1 MRPAEPH
8 PPAGRL
14 TRTWL
19 PLRVPGAA
27 GDAGAM
33 SIEVHDGVTAEV
45 GRMQVRRV
53 LPRRRLRTIGAWCFA
68 DHMGPAEVTETAGLD
83 VGPHPHTG
91 LQTVT
96 WLMEG
101 AVLHRDSLGSEQL
114 IRPGQVNL
122 MTAGRGVVH
131 AEENS
136 GTYRGTLQGMQ
147 LWVAQPDDVRHGDPG
162 FAHHADLPVVE
173 WDRASATLIA
183 GSYLGATSPAAFAT
197 ELLGMQVTVQPGVTT
212 FPLRPDFEHAIIAL
226 DGPLLVGDEPAAPR
240 AAAKPGQIA
249 ALPARTLRDRRGGP
263 RADAP
268 DGPRAASRSRS
279 RSSCGGTSW
288 PATPTRSRRSTP
300 IGATTGNASA
310 TSTRP
315 WSGSRR
321 RHPRGSRSG
330 LLLHTE
336 HGRPNQRILREGRN
350 LRVDG
355 EGPALP
361 GGSCR

>member
-1 MRPAEPH
+1 
-8 PPAGRL
+8 
-14 TRTWL
+14 
-19 PLRVPGAA
+19 
-27 GDAGAM
+27 M

-136 GTYRGTLQGMQ
+136 GTYRGSLQGMQ

-162 FAHHADLPVVE
+162 FEHHADLPVVE

-183 GSYLGATSPAAFAT
+183 GSYLGATSPAAFDT

-226 DGPLLVGDEPAAPR
+226 DGPLLVGDEPTAPR
-240 AAAKPGQIA
+240 TATSPGQIA
-249 ALPARTLRDRRGGP
+249 ALAPGRSEIDVEAREQTRLMILGGVPFPEPVFMWWNFVARNADEVSTFYADWRDHGQRFADVDSSLVRIPAPPPPWEPIRTT
-263 RADAP
+263 AP
-268 DGPRAASRSRS
+268 
-279 RSSCGGTSW
+279 
-288 PATPTRSRRSTP
+288 
-300 IGATTGNASA
+300 
-310 TSTRP
+310 
-315 WSGSRR
+315 
-321 RHPRGSRSG
+321 H
-330 LLLHTE
+330 
-336 HGRPNQRILREGRN
+336 
-350 LRVDG
+350 
-355 EGPALP
+355 
-361 GGSCR
+361 

>member
-1 MRPAEPH
+1 
-8 PPAGRL
+8 
-14 TRTWL
+14 
-19 PLRVPGAA
+19 
-27 GDAGAM
+27 M

-147 LWVAQPDDVRHGDPG
+147 LWVAQPDDLRHGDPG
-162 FAHHADLPVVE
+162 FEHHAELPVVE
-173 WDRASATLIA
+173 WGRASATLIA
-183 GSYLGATSPAAFAT
+183 GTYLDATSPAAFAT

-212 FPLRPDFEHAIIAL
+212 FPLRPDFEHAVIAL
-226 DGPLLVGDEPAAPR
+226 DGPLLVGAEPAAPR
-240 AAAKPGQIA
+240 TAANPGQIA
-249 ALPARTLRDRRGGP
+249 ALAPGRSEIDIEARE
-263 RADAP
+263 
-268 DGPRAASRSRS
+268 
-279 RSSCGGTSW
+279 
-288 PATPTRSRRSTP
+288 PTRLMVLGGVPFPEPVFMWWNFVARNADEVSAFYADWRDHGQRFGDVDSTLVRIPAPPPPWEP
-300 IGATTGNASA
+300 IRTT
-310 TSTRP
+310 T
-315 WSGSRR
+315 
-321 RHPRGSRSG
+321 PR
-330 LLLHTE
+330 
-336 HGRPNQRILREGRN
+336 
-350 LRVDG
+350 
-355 EGPALP
+355 
-361 GGSCR
+361 

>member
-1 MRPAEPH
+1 MP
-8 PPAGRL
+8 
-14 TRTWL
+14 
-19 PLRVPGAA
+19 
-27 GDAGAM
+27 
-33 SIEVHDGVTAEV
+33 IEVHDGVTAEV

-136 GTYRGTLQGMQ
+136 RTYRGTLQGMQ
-147 LWVAQPDDVRHGDPG
+147 LWVAQPDDLRHGDPG
-162 FAHHADLPVVE
+162 FEHHADLPVVE

-197 ELLGMQVTVQPGVTT
+197 ELLGMQATVQPGVTT
-212 FPLRPDFEHAIIAL
+212 FPLHPDFEHAIIAL
-226 DGPLLVGDEPAAPR
+226 DGPLLVGGEPAGAR
-240 AAAKPGQIA
+240 AAASPGQIA
-249 ALPARTLRDRRGGP
+249 ALPAGLFEIDVE
-263 RADAP
+263 A
-268 DGPRAASRSRS
+268 
-279 RSSCGGTSW
+279 
-288 PATPTRSRRSTP
+288 
-300 IGATTGNASA
+300 GATTRLMVLGGVPFPEPVFMWWNFVARSA
-310 TSTRP
+310 DEVSTFYADWRDHGQRFGDVDSTLLRIPAPPPP
-315 WSGSRR
+315 WEPIRTAAPHGAGRAQPADP
-321 RHPRGSRSG
+321 PRGQDPPR
-330 LLLHTE
+330 
-336 HGRPNQRILREGRN
+336 
-350 LRVDG
+350 
-355 EGPALP
+355 
-361 GGSCR
+361 

>member
-1 MRPAEPH
+1 
-8 PPAGRL
+8 
-14 TRTWL
+14 
-19 PLRVPGAA
+19 
-27 GDAGAM
+27 M

-45 GRMQVRRV
+45 GLMQVRRV

-147 LWVAQPDDVRHGDPG
+147 LWVAQPNDVRHGDPG
-162 FAHHADLPVVE
+162 FEHHADLPVVE

-183 GSYLGATSPAAFAT
+183 GSYLGATSPAAFDT
-197 ELLGMQVTVQPGVTT
+197 ELLGMQATVQPGVTT

-226 DGPLLVGDEPAAPR
+226 DGPLLVGGESTVPR
-240 AAAKPGQIA
+240 TATNPGQIA
-249 ALPARTLRDRRGGP
+249 ALPAGP
-263 RADAP
+263 SEVDIEARQ
-268 DGPRAASRSRS
+268 
-279 RSSCGGTSW
+279 
-288 PATPTRSRRSTP
+288 PTRLMILGGVPFPEPVFMWWNFVARNADEVSTFYADWRDHGQRFGDVDSMLGRIPAPPPPWEPILTSRPT
-300 IGATTGNASA
+300 
-310 TSTRP
+310 
-315 WSGSRR
+315 
-321 RHPRGSRSG
+321 
-330 LLLHTE
+330 
-336 HGRPNQRILREGRN
+336 
-350 LRVDG
+350 
-355 EGPALP
+355 
-361 GGSCR
+361 

>member
-1 MRPAEPH
+1 
-8 PPAGRL
+8 
-14 TRTWL
+14 
-19 PLRVPGAA
+19 
-27 GDAGAM
+27 M
-33 SIEVHDGVTAEV
+33 SFEVHDGVTAEV
-45 GRMQVRRV
+45 GRIQVRRV

-162 FAHHADLPVVE
+162 FEHHAQLPVVE
-173 WDRASATLIA
+173 WDGASATLIA
-183 GSYLGATSPAAFAT
+183 GTYLGATSPAAFAT

-226 DGPLLVGDEPAAPR
+226 DGPLLVGNEPTAPR
-240 AAAKPGQIA
+240 TAANPGQIA
-249 ALPARTLRDRRGGP
+249 ALAPGPCEIDVEAREPTRLMVLGGVPFPEPVFMWWNFVARNADEVSTFYADWRDHGQRFADVDSTLVRIPAPPPPWEPIRTS
-263 RADAP
+263 AP
-268 DGPRAASRSRS
+268 D
-279 RSSCGGTSW
+279 
-288 PATPTRSRRSTP
+288 
-300 IGATTGNASA
+300 
-310 TSTRP
+310 
-315 WSGSRR
+315 
-321 RHPRGSRSG
+321 
-330 LLLHTE
+330 
-336 HGRPNQRILREGRN
+336 
-350 LRVDG
+350 
-355 EGPALP
+355 
-361 GGSCR
+361 